1 MLCGARAVHGAA
13 SMAKANARVSKKAKK
28 PRITITTS
36 PEVIG
41 RLKDLAAA
49 NQRSLA
55 WVINYAIE
63 EILEKLEGDPTLQLP
78 VRSSPQPGQGDE
90 ERENHAKLT

>member
-1 MLCGARAVHGAA
+1 MLCGARAAHGAA
-13 SMAKANARVSKKAKK
+13 SMAKAHARVSKKAKK

-41 RLKDLAAA
+41 RLKTLAAA

-63 EILEKLEGDPTLQLP
+63 EILEKFEGDPTLQLP
-78 VRSSPQPGQGDE
+78 VRSSPQLRQGDE
-90 ERENHAKLT
+90 DRENHAKLS